1 MVVFSEE
8 SARKCR
14 VYKQS
19 NDLIFARFP
28 HFNYNTNYPRC
39 RVTGWTCFFVNFSVL
54 LWFGNYRNN
63 SRWFWQLFNFLN
75 HTSVSGIR
83 PNLYFRVTLPN
94 WMNFWKNSKRPSTP
108 TNFRKIVLEIL
119 FRKRPKKPFIKVK
132 NLQSEWTSNEQR
144 WPKMSWLH
152 SDNFWLFLIIS
163 GKKDKNHK
171 K

>member
-1 MVVFSEE
+1 MVFGAHIW
-8 SARKCR
+8 ARIIWSSR
-14 VYKQS
+14 VSLERSCKMQFRRVDLVS
-19 NDLIFARFP
+19 IRPPSQKLCPNLIFARFP

-94 WMNFWKNSKRPSTP
+94 WMNFWKKSKRPSTP
-108 TNFRKIVLEIL
+108 TNFRKIIL
-119 FRKRPKKPFIKVK
+119 QIPFRKRPKKAPPPLPLRMF
-132 NLQSEWTSNEQR
+132 
-144 WPKMSWLH
+144 PKIHPIW
-152 SDNFWLFLIIS
+152 
-163 GKKDKNHK
+163 
-171 K
+171 

>member
-1 MVVFSEE
+1 MQFRRVDLVSIRPP
-8 SARKCR
+8 SRKLCP
-14 VYKQS
+14 
-19 NDLIFARFP
+19 NLIFARFP
-28 HFNYNTNYPRC
+28 HSNYNTNYPRC

-108 TNFRKIVLEIL
+108 TNFRKIILQILFENFGFKKILSNDLEKFVLE
-119 FRKRPKKPFIKVK
+119 K
-132 NLQSEWTSNEQR
+132 
-144 WPKMSWLH
+144 SWYWSQKL
-152 SDNFWLFLIIS
+152 
-163 GKKDKNHK
+163 
-171 K
+171 